1 MDESLKNQFDKWF
14 SGDKK
19 QKLFLTNG
27 SITILVRIRENL
39 LYRLEIKVFF
49 DDDQIFFYNILLDE
63 ESEITSEYFF
73 SEILKSLDDFLKNQ
87 ADIVQKIKN
96 LIGGEN

>member
-1 MDESLKNQFDKWF
+1 MDEQLKNKFDKWF

-27 SITILVRIRENL
+27 EITIF
-39 LYRLEIKVFF
+39 Y

-63 ESEITSEYFF
+63 DSEITSDYFF

-87 ADIVQKIKN
+87 AVIVQEIKN